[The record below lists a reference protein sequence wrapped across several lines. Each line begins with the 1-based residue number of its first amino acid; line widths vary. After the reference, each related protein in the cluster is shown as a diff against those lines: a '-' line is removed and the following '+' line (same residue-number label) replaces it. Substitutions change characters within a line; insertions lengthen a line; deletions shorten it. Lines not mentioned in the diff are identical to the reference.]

1 MPRRRKDCPICGKR
15 NLVKLSNHLADI
27 HQLSAVE
34 RKYYLSGASD
44 PEKPGDMSSRKRI
57 RSDSD
62 DDMSTVARDEE
73 SEEETSS
80 PKRMRNESDDET
92 STVSNKD
99 IFSSSDDDKSSEET
113 DDASN
118 GGESSEET
126 DDASNGGESSEET
139 DDASNEGE
147 ISEETD
153 DVSNEGESSEE
164 TDGSDE
170 EADPWRALIDEA
182 TAKLHTKHSELVQS
196 FENEGFSEIDA
207 KKQAFAAILPEL
219 RKELGNVYMDR
230 LQWMSQ
236 LKRDPVHRK
245 IMKTRDAFVAEDE
258 FDPDEA
264 LVAAVKK
271 RKFLLE
277 RMLEDR
283 QHFSDDDDDDDN
295 ACVPYGLKK

>member
-1 MPRRRKDCPICGKR
+1 M
-15 NLVKLSNHLADI
+15 KLSNHLAGV
-27 HQLSAVE
+27 HQLSAAE

-44 PEKPGDMSSRKRI
+44 PEKPGDMSSRKRM
-57 RSDSD
+57 RSDSED
-62 DDMSTVARDEE
+62 NMSTVPRDEE
-73 SEEETSS
+73 EMSS
-80 PKRMRNESDDET
+80 PKRIRSESDDET

-118 GGESSEET
+118 
-126 DDASNGGESSEET
+126 
-139 DDASNEGE
+139 
-147 ISEETD
+147 
-153 DVSNEGESSEE
+153 EGESSEE
-164 TDGSDE
+164 MNDSDE

-182 TAKLHTKHSELVQS
+182 TAELHTKHSELVQS
-196 FENEGFSEIDA
+196 FENDGFSKIDA
-207 KKQAFAAILPEL
+207 KKQAFVAILPEL
-219 RKELGNVYMDR
+219 RKELGNVYMDH
-230 LQWMSQ
+230 LQWMWQ

-245 IMKTRDAFVAEDE
+245 IMKTRDALVADDE

-283 QHFSDDDDDDDN
+283 QHFPDEDDEEQDN
-295 ACVPYGLKK
+295 ACVPYG

>member
-1 MPRRRKDCPICGKR
+1 
-15 NLVKLSNHLADI
+15 
-27 HQLSAVE
+27 
-34 RKYYLSGASD
+34 
-44 PEKPGDMSSRKRI
+44 MSSQKI
-57 RSDSD
+57 MRSDLD

-73 SEEETSS
+73 SEEEMSS

-99 IFSSSDDDKSSEET
+99 IFSPSVDDK
-113 DDASN
+113 
-118 GGESSEET
+118 
-126 DDASNGGESSEET
+126 SSEET

-153 DVSNEGESSEE
+153 DVSNKGESSEE
-164 TDGSDE
+164 TNDSD
-170 EADPWRALIDEA
+170 EADPWRAIIDEA
-182 TAKLHTKHSELVQS
+182 TGELHTKHSELVQS
-196 FENEGFSEIDA
+196 FENDGFSKIDA

-245 IMKTRDAFVAEDE
+245 IMKTRDAFVADDE

-264 LVAAVKK
+264 LVI
-271 RKFLLE
+271 E
-277 RMLEDR
+277 
-283 QHFSDDDDDDDN
+283 
-295 ACVPYGLKK
+295 

>member
-1 MPRRRKDCPICGKR
+1 M
-15 NLVKLSNHLADI
+15 
-27 HQLSAVE
+27 
-34 RKYYLSGASD
+34 
-44 PEKPGDMSSRKRI
+44 
-57 RSDSD
+57 
-62 DDMSTVARDEE
+62 DEE
-73 SEEETSS
+73 SEEEMSS
-80 PKRMRNESDDET
+80 PKRMRNESDNET

-99 IFSSSDDDKSSEET
+99 IFSSSVDNK
-113 DDASN
+113 
-118 GGESSEET
+118 
-126 DDASNGGESSEET
+126 SSEET

-164 TDGSDE
+164 TNDSD
-170 EADPWRALIDEA
+170 EADPWRAIIDEA
-182 TAKLHTKHSELVQS
+182 TAELHTKHSELVQS
-196 FENEGFSEIDA
+196 FKNDGFSKIDA

-236 LKRDPVHRK
+236 LKRDPVNRK
-245 IMKTRDAFVAEDE
+245 IMKTRDAFVADDE

-283 QHFSDDDDDDDN
+283 QHFPDEDDDDDEDN
-295 ACVPYGLKK
+295 ACVPYGLRNKLHYHYRN

>member
-34 RKYYLSGASD
+34 RKYYLSGAKYLSD
-44 PEKPGDMSSRKRI
+44 PEKPGDMSSQKRM
-57 RSDSD
+57 RSDLE

-73 SEEETSS
+73 SEEEMSS

-113 DDASN
+113 DGA
-118 GGESSEET
+118 
-126 DDASNGGESSEET
+126 
-139 DDASNEGE
+139 
-147 ISEETD
+147 
-153 DVSNEGESSEE
+153 SNEGESSEE
-164 TDGSDE
+164 TNDSYE
-170 EADPWRALIDEA
+170 EADPRRALIDEA
-182 TAKLHTKHSELVQS
+182 TAELHTKHSELVQS
-196 FENEGFSEIDA
+196 FKNEGFSEIDA

-230 LQWMSQ
+230 LQWMTQ
-236 LKRDPVHRK
+236 LKRDLVHRK
-245 IMKTRDAFVAEDE
+245 IMNTRDAFVAEEE

-283 QHFSDDDDDDDN
+283 QHFPDKDDDDDDDN
-295 ACVPYGLKK
+295 ACVPYGLRNELHYHYR

>member
-1 MPRRRKDCPICGKR
+1 MPRRREDCPICGKR

-34 RKYYLSGASD
+34 RKYYLSRASD
-44 PEKPGDMSSRKRI
+44 PEKSGDMSSRKRM
-57 RSDSD
+57 RSSSDSE

-73 SEEETSS
+73 SEEEMSS

-126 DDASNGGESSEET
+126 DDAI
-139 DDASNEGE
+139 NEGE

-153 DVSNEGESSEE
+153 D
-164 TDGSDE
+164 SDE

-182 TAKLHTKHSELVQS
+182 TAELHTKHSELVQS
-196 FENEGFSEIDA
+196 FENDGFSEIDA
-207 KKQAFAAILPEL
+207 KKQALAAILPEL
-219 RKELGNVYMDR
+219 RKELGNVYINR

-245 IMKTRDAFVAEDE
+245 K
-258 FDPDEA
+258 
-264 LVAAVKK
+264 
-271 RKFLLE
+271 
-277 RMLEDR
+277 
-283 QHFSDDDDDDDN
+283 
-295 ACVPYGLKK
+295 

>member
-1 MPRRRKDCPICGKR
+1 M
-15 NLVKLSNHLADI
+15 KLSNHLADV

-44 PEKPGDMSSRKRI
+44 PEKSGDMSSRKRM
-57 RSDSD
+57 RSDSE
-62 DDMSTVARDEE
+62 DDMSTVARDEG
-73 SEEETSS
+73 SEEEMSS
-80 PKRMRNESDDET
+80 PKRIQSESDDET
-92 STVSNKD
+92 STVSSKD

-118 GGESSEET
+118 EGEI
-126 DDASNGGESSEET
+126 SEET

-147 ISEETD
+147 
-153 DVSNEGESSEE
+153 SSEE
-164 TDGSDE
+164 TNDSDE

-182 TAKLHTKHSELVQS
+182 TAELHTKHSELVQS
-196 FENEGFSEIDA
+196 FENEGFSKIDA

-277 RMLEDR
+277 SMLEGR
-283 QHFSDDDDDDDN
+283 QHFPNEDDEDEDN
-295 ACVPYGLKK
+295 ACVPDGLRNELHYHYR

>member
-1 MPRRRKDCPICGKR
+1 M
-15 NLVKLSNHLADI
+15 
-27 HQLSAVE
+27 
-34 RKYYLSGASD
+34 
-44 PEKPGDMSSRKRI
+44 
-57 RSDSD
+57 RSDLD

-73 SEEETSS
+73 SEEEMSS
-80 PKRMRNESDDET
+80 PKRMRNESDNET

-99 IFSSSDDDKSSEET
+99 IFSSSVDNK
-113 DDASN
+113 
-118 GGESSEET
+118 
-126 DDASNGGESSEET
+126 SSEET

-164 TDGSDE
+164 TNDSD
-170 EADPWRALIDEA
+170 EADPWRAIIDEA
-182 TAKLHTKHSELVQS
+182 TAELHTKHSELVQS
-196 FENEGFSEIDA
+196 FKNDGFSKIDA

-236 LKRDPVHRK
+236 LKRDPVNRK
-245 IMKTRDAFVAEDE
+245 IMKTRDAFVADDE

-283 QHFSDDDDDDDN
+283 QHFPDEDDDDDEDN
-295 ACVPYGLKK
+295 ACVPYGLRNKLHYHYRN

>member
-44 PEKPGDMSSRKRI
+44 PEKPGDMSSRKRM
-57 RSDSD
+57 RSDSE

-73 SEEETSS
+73 SEEEMSS

-118 GGESSEET
+118 E
-126 DDASNGGESSEET
+126 GESSEET

-147 ISEETD
+147 SSEETD
-153 DVSNEGESSEE
+153 D
-164 TDGSDE
+164 SDE
-170 EADPWRALIDEA
+170 EANPWRALIDEA
-182 TAKLHTKHSELVQS
+182 TAELHTKHSELVQS
-196 FENEGFSEIDA
+196 FENEGFSKIDA

-264 LVAAVKK
+264 LVAAIKK

-277 RMLEDR
+277 RW
-283 QHFSDDDDDDDN
+283 N
-295 ACVPYGLKK
+295 VC

>member
-1 MPRRRKDCPICGKR
+1 
-15 NLVKLSNHLADI
+15 
-27 HQLSAVE
+27 
-34 RKYYLSGASD
+34 
-44 PEKPGDMSSRKRI
+44 MSSQKI
-57 RSDSD
+57 MRSDLD

-73 SEEETSS
+73 SEEEMSS

-99 IFSSSDDDKSSEET
+99 IFSPSVDDK
-113 DDASN
+113 
-118 GGESSEET
+118 
-126 DDASNGGESSEET
+126 SSEET

-164 TDGSDE
+164 TNDSD
-170 EADPWRALIDEA
+170 EADPWRAIIDEA
-182 TAKLHTKHSELVQS
+182 TAELHTKYSELVQS
-196 FENEGFSEIDA
+196 FENDGFSKIDA

-236 LKRDPVHRK
+236 LKRDPVRRK
-245 IMKTRDAFVAEDE
+245 IMKTRDAFVADDE

-264 LVAAVKK
+264 LVI
-271 RKFLLE
+271 E
-277 RMLEDR
+277 
-283 QHFSDDDDDDDN
+283 
-295 ACVPYGLKK
+295 

>member
-1 MPRRRKDCPICGKR
+1 M
-15 NLVKLSNHLADI
+15 KLSNHLADI

-34 RKYYLSGASD
+34 RKYYLSGAKYLSD
-44 PEKPGDMSSRKRI
+44 PGKPGDMSRQKRM
-57 RSDSD
+57 RNHSE
-62 DDMSTVARDEE
+62 DDMSTVARDEK
-73 SEEETSS
+73 SEEEMSS
-80 PKRMRNESDDET
+80 PKRIRNESDNQT

-118 GGESSEET
+118 
-126 DDASNGGESSEET
+126 
-139 DDASNEGE
+139 
-147 ISEETD
+147 
-153 DVSNEGESSEE
+153 EGESSEE
-164 TDGSDE
+164 TNDSDE
-170 EADPWRALIDEA
+170 EADPWGALIDEA
-182 TAKLHTKHSELVQS
+182 TAELHTKHSELVQS
-196 FENEGFSEIDA
+196 FENGFSEIDA

-245 IMKTRDAFVAEDE
+245 IMKIRDAFVAEDE

-271 RKFLLE
+271 RKFILE

-283 QHFSDDDDDDDN
+283 QHFPEKDDDDDDN
-295 ACVPYGLKK
+295 ACVPYGLRNELHYHYR

>member
-34 RKYYLSGASD
+34 RKYHLSGASD
-44 PEKPGDMSSRKRI
+44 PEKPEGMSSRKRM
-57 RSDSD
+57 RSDLA

-73 SEEETSS
+73 SEEEMSS

-118 GGESSEET
+118 EGEIP
-126 DDASNGGESSEET
+126 EET

-153 DVSNEGESSEE
+153 EVSNEGEISEE
-164 TDGSDE
+164 TNDSDE

-182 TAKLHTKHSELVQS
+182 TAELHTKHSELVQS
-196 FENEGFSEIDA
+196 FENEGFSKIDA

-230 LQWMSQ
+230 LQWMTQ

-245 IMKTRDAFVAEDE
+245 IMKTRDALVADDE

-283 QHFSDDDDDDDN
+283 QHFHDEDDEDEDN
-295 ACVPYGLKK
+295 ACVPYELRNELHYHCR

>member
-1 MPRRRKDCPICGKR
+1 M
-15 NLVKLSNHLADI
+15 KLSNHLADI
-27 HQLSAVE
+27 HQLSAEE
-34 RKYYLSGASD
+34 RKYYLSGAKYLSG
-44 PEKPGDMSSRKRI
+44 PEKPGDMSSRKRMRSDLEDDMSKVARDEESEEEMSSPKRM
-57 RSDSD
+57 RSDSE

-73 SEEETSS
+73 SEEEISS
-80 PKRMRNESDDET
+80 PKRMRNESDAET
-92 STVSNKD
+92 STDSNKD

-118 GGESSEET
+118 
-126 DDASNGGESSEET
+126 
-139 DDASNEGE
+139 
-147 ISEETD
+147 
-153 DVSNEGESSEE
+153 EGESSEQ
-164 TDGSDE
+164 TNVSDE
-170 EADPWRALIDEA
+170 EADPWRTLIDEA
-182 TAKLHTKHSELVQS
+182 TAELHTKHSELVQS
-196 FENEGFSEIDA
+196 FKNEGFSEIDA

-230 LQWMSQ
+230 LQWMTQ

-271 RKFLLE
+271 RKYLLK

-283 QHFSDDDDDDDN
+283 QHFPDDDDDEDN
-295 ACVPYGLKK
+295 ACVPCGLRNELHYH

>member
-1 MPRRRKDCPICGKR
+1 M
-15 NLVKLSNHLADI
+15 
-27 HQLSAVE
+27 
-34 RKYYLSGASD
+34 
-44 PEKPGDMSSRKRI
+44 
-57 RSDSD
+57 RSDLD

-73 SEEETSS
+73 SEEEMSS

-99 IFSSSDDDKSSEET
+99 IFSSSDK
-113 DDASN
+113 
-118 GGESSEET
+118 
-126 DDASNGGESSEET
+126 SSEET

-164 TDGSDE
+164 TNDSDE

-182 TAKLHTKHSELVQS
+182 TAELHTKHSELVQS
-196 FENEGFSEIDA
+196 FENDGFSKIDA
-207 KKQAFAAILPEL
+207 KKQAFVAILPAL

-245 IMKTRDAFVAEDE
+245 IMKTRDAFVADDE

-264 LVAAVKK
+264 LVAAVIK

-283 QHFSDDDDDDDN
+283 QHFPDEDDDDDEDN
-295 ACVPYGLKK
+295 ACVPYGLRNKLHYHYR

>member
-1 MPRRRKDCPICGKR
+1 MPRRRKDCPVCGKR
-15 NLVKLSNHLADI
+15 NLVKLSNHSADI

-34 RKYYLSGASD
+34 RKYYLSGAKYLSD
-44 PEKPGDMSSRKRI
+44 PEKPKDMSSQKRI
-57 RSDSD
+57 RSDLD

-73 SEEETSS
+73 SEEEMSS

-118 GGESSEET
+118 
-126 DDASNGGESSEET
+126 A
-139 DDASNEGE
+139 GE

-164 TDGSDE
+164 TNDSDE

-182 TAKLHTKHSELVQS
+182 TAELHTKHSELVQS
-196 FENEGFSEIDA
+196 FENDGFSEIDT

-236 LKRDPVHRK
+236 LKRDPVHK
-245 IMKTRDAFVAEDE
+245 KKMKTRDAFVADDE

-283 QHFSDDDDDDDN
+283 QHFHDEDDEDEDN
-295 ACVPYGLKK
+295 ACVPYG